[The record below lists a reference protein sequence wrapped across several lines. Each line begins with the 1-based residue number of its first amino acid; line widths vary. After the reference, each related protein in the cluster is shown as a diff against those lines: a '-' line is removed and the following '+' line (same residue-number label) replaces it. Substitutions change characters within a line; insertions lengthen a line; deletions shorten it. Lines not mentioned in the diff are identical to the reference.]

1 MDKIVYK
8 EDSYKII
15 GICMDVHREL
25 GHGFLEIVYKDA
37 LELEFRKAGI
47 DYAREVEY
55 SVEYKKVILP
65 HKF

>member
-37 LELEFRKAGI
+37 IELEFRKEGI
-47 DYAREVEY
+47 
-55 SVEYKKVILP
+55 
-65 HKF
+65 